1 MAVDHIQQHT
11 KDILTMQEFQ
21 QLERKKGSQLKGTL
35 DTSLAQRSL
44 HQQQQAQ
51 KTTTTRITTPSSK
64 PEPTNDS
71 NDSHSTATTPSS
83 ATASSPRKPLVFKKP
98 TKHQFS
104 WSELTKMVA
113 SKDLAPMGRSE
124 SVQYAYQKAI
134 KRRTKKYGS
143 PDEYIRQRVLH
154 WPPAD
159 ANTNSTA
166 SESRPDSPAPYSDG
180 NESSSSSCSSLSP
193 PSSPTGP
200 VDPLEINLKKNEFP
214 YSVKP
219 GIEHWLIWSRQPL
232 TDEVWIRRYLE
243 ERLPGRDYLFFINP
257 PELRSVPTISHVQ
270 VFTKG
275 EGEVLD
281 EEDMEIKEKEAAA
294 ASAIGSDSVA
304 SVAAAE

>member
-1 MAVDHIQQHT
+1 MAIDHIQRQQA
-11 KDILTMQEFQ
+11 KDDILAMQEY
-21 QLERKKGSQLKGTL
+21 QLQRKKGAKFKGSL
-35 DTSLAQRSL
+35 DIFLATQP
-44 HQQQQAQ
+44 QT
-51 KTTTTRITTPSSK
+51 KTTTAPSSKQENNSTSTTPSS
-64 PEPTNDS
+64 
-71 NDSHSTATTPSS
+71 
-83 ATASSPRKPLVFKKP
+83 ASSPRKPLVFKKP

-113 SKDLAPMGRSE
+113 SKDLGPMGRSE
-124 SVQYAYQKAI
+124 EVQHAYQKAI
-134 KRRTKKYGS
+134 KHRTNKYGS

-154 WPPAD
+154 WPPAEKTD
-159 ANTNSTA
+159 DDDNTA
-166 SESRPDSPAPYSDG
+166 AAHSPSHYSDG
-180 NESSSSSCSSLSP
+180 DESSSCSSLTP

-200 VDPLEINLKKNEFP
+200 VDPLEVNLKKNEFP

-243 ERLPGRDYLFFINP
+243 ERLPGRDFLFFINP

-281 EEDMEIKEKEAAA
+281 EDDMEIKKEEREAAAA
-294 ASAIGSDSVA
+294 ASAASSPVSDIA
-304 SVAAAE
+304 LAE

>member
-1 MAVDHIQQHT
+1 MAVSHIPQQHT
-11 KDILTMQEFQ
+11 KDNILTMQKFQ
-21 QLERKKGSQLKGTL
+21 QQQQQRIKGAQFKGTL

-44 HQQQQAQ
+44 AQQL
-51 KTTTTRITTPSSK
+51 KSK
-64 PEPTNDS
+64 S
-71 NDSHSTATTPSS
+71 DSHSPSHSHSTITTPSS
-83 ATASSPRKPLVFKKP
+83 ATSSSSPRKPLVFKKP

-113 SKDLAPMGRSE
+113 SKDLGPMGRSE
-124 SVQYAYQKAI
+124 AVQAAYQKAI

-143 PDEYIRQRVLH
+143 PDEYIRQRILH
-154 WPPAD
+154 WPPAEKTED
-159 ANTNSTA
+159 F
-166 SESRPDSPAPYSDG
+166 SPPHSYSDG
-180 NESSSSSCSSLSP
+180 NESSSSSSSSFLSP

-200 VDPLEINLKKNEFP
+200 VDPLEVNLKKNEFP

-232 TDEVWIRRYLE
+232 TDEVWIRRYLQ
-243 ERLPGRDYLFFINP
+243 ERLPGRDYLYFINP

-281 EEDMEIKEKEAAA
+281 EEDMELKKEEREAATA
-294 ASAIGSDSVA
+294 LFSPVSA
-304 SVAAAE
+304 VAAAE

>member
-1 MAVDHIQQHT
+1 MAVEHIQQQQARD
-11 KDILTMQEFQ
+11 DILTMQEYQ
-21 QLERKKGSQLKGTL
+21 QQRKKGADLKGSL
-35 DTSLAQRSL
+35 DISLAT
-44 HQQQQAQ
+44 Q
-51 KTTTTRITTPSSK
+51 KTKATTTPSSK
-64 PEPTNDS
+64 TDNRTPS
-71 NDSHSTATTPSS
+71 TTPSP
-83 ATASSPRKPLVFKKP
+83 ASSPRKPLVFKKP

-113 SKDLAPMGRSE
+113 SKDLGPMGRSE
-124 SVQYAYQKAI
+124 KVQLAYQKAI

-154 WPPAD
+154 WPPAEKSGD
-159 ANTNSTA
+159 DDNTAA
-166 SESRPDSPAPYSDG
+166 SHYSDG
-180 NESSSSSCSSLSP
+180 NESSSSCSSLSP

-200 VDPLEINLKKNEFP
+200 VDPLEVNLKKNEFP

-243 ERLPGRDYLFFINP
+243 ERLPGRDFLFFINP

-281 EEDMEIKEKEAAA
+281 EEDMEIKKEEREAAAAA
-294 ASAIGSDSVA
+294 ASAASSPVSAVA
-304 SVAAAE
+304 PAE

>member
-1 MAVDHIQQHT
+1 MAIDHIQQHT
-11 KDILTMQEFQ
+11 KDNILTIQECQ
-21 QLERKKGSQLKGTL
+21 RLQRKKGAQFKGTL
-35 DTSLAQRSL
+35 DTSLAQRL
-44 HQQQQAQ
+44 QAAS
-51 KTTTTRITTPSSK
+51 TPSSESK
-64 PEPTNDS
+64 HS
-71 NDSHSTATTPSS
+71 NHYHSPATTPSS
-83 ATASSPRKPLVFKKP
+83 ASSPRKPLVFKKP

-104 WSELTKMVA
+104 WSELTKLVA
-113 SKDLAPMGRSE
+113 SKDLGPMGRSE
-124 SVQYAYQKAI
+124 EVQAAYQKAI

-143 PDEYIRQRVLH
+143 PDEYIRQRILH
-154 WPPAD
+154 WPPAEKTD
-159 ANTNSTA
+159 DGSH
-166 SESRPDSPAPYSDG
+166 SPSYSDG
-180 NESSSSSCSSLSP
+180 NESSSSCSSSLSP

-200 VDPLEINLKKNEFP
+200 VDPLEVNLKKNEFP

-281 EEDMEIKEKEAAA
+281 EDDMGLKKEEREAAA
-294 ASAIGSDSVA
+294 ASTACSPLFA
-304 SVAAAE
+304 VAAAE